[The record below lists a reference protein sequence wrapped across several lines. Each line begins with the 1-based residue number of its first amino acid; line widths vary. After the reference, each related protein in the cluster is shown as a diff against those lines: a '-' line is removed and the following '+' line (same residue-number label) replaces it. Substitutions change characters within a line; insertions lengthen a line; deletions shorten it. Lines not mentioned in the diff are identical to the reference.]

1 MFRSLRAQ
9 LLIWV
14 ILIETLILL
23 VAGIVQYNQKKT
35 AEIKDLEQ
43 HCEMTANRLSVVLPA
58 ALYSFEDAQVD
69 RALTAEMDNR
79 NISSLLISVK
89 GKVRGFVRD
98 GDWKIIPADKAPD
111 VPPFSTTKL
120 IYSSGRSKEEMGEL
134 NVYYD
139 RKFVDEEL
147 KKELNQTILLI
158 LVLDLSIL
166 ILLSIILRI
175 KVVKPMQYIAQTMKK
190 ISETRNAS
198 LRLEISGAEE
208 IQAVEASINSLLE
221 ANEQA
226 AEIAAKLGNGD
237 LTVSVIPVSD
247 EDTMGHAQSQM
258 LESLTALLAEI
269 YKVSTSLNEGAED
282 VSSASDALSNQ
293 TTGEAASVQEI
304 SSSLV
309 DIANRARSNA
319 EKSDVMK
326 KLSDNTRAAAGSG
339 NEQMKHMIDAMNE
352 ISAASAQI
360 ARVIKVIDD
369 IAFQT
374 NLLALNAAV
383 EAARAGR
390 HGKGF
395 AVVAD
400 EVRNLAGRSAKAAKE
415 TGELIEG
422 TVAKVK
428 TGSEIAAKTNEGLQT
443 IVSAVIE
450 TSELIEDIAAASKEQ
465 ALGVE
470 QISGGIASI
479 ESSTQKNCATSE
491 ETAAAAQELSR
502 LARRLKEL
510 LGRFSLPEEIML
522 ADGKEEA
529 RRLPGSNTRLL
540 N

>member
-14 ILIETLILL
+14 IVIETVILL
-23 VAGIVQYNQKKT
+23 IAGVVQYNHKK
-35 AEIKDLEQ
+35 AADINDLERQ
-43 HCEMTANRLSVVLPA
+43 CEMAANRLSVVLPA

-69 RALTAEMDNR
+69 RALTAEMENS
-79 NISSLLISVK
+79 NLSSLLISVK
-89 GKVRGFVRD
+89 GKARGFVRD
-98 GDWKIIPADKAPD
+98 ADWKIIPAEKAPD
-111 VPPFSTTKL
+111 APAFVTAKL
-120 IYSSGRSKEEMGEL
+120 VYASGRTKEEMGEL
-134 NVYYD
+134 KVYYD
-139 RKFVDEEL
+139 RRFIDEEL
-147 KKELNQTILLI
+147 KDELNQTIALI
-158 LVLDLSIL
+158 LILDLSIL

-175 KVVKPMQYIAQTMKK
+175 KVVKPMQYISQTMKK

-198 LRLEISGAEE
+198 MRLEVSGAEE
-208 IQAVEASINSLLE
+208 IRAVETSINSLLE
-221 ANEQA
+221 ANEKA
-226 AEIAAKLGNGD
+226 AEIATKLGNGD
-237 LTVSVIPVSD
+237 LTVSVTPVSE

-269 YKVSTSLNEGAED
+269 YKVSSSLSDGAED
-282 VSSASDALSNQ
+282 VSAASDALSNQ

-319 EKSDVMK
+319 EKSDIMK
-326 KLSDNTRAAAGSG
+326 KLSDNTRTAASSG
-339 NEQMKHMIDAMNE
+339 NEQMKHMIGAMDE
-352 ISAASAQI
+352 ITVASAQI
-360 ARVIKVIDD
+360 AKVIKVIDD

-428 TGSEIAAKTNEGLQT
+428 TGAEIAAKTNDGLQM
-443 IVSAVIE
+443 IVDAVIK
-450 TSELIEDIAAASKEQ
+450 TSELIENIAAASKEQ
-465 ALGVE
+465 ASGVD
-470 QISGGIASI
+470 QISGGISSI

-491 ETAAAAQELSR
+491 ETAAAAQDLSR

-510 LGRFSLPEEIML
+510 LGRFSLPEEIL
-522 ADGKEEA
+522 TTDSE
-529 RRLPGSNTRLL
+529 S
-540 N
+540 